1 MQYHHTCKNEPA
13 MPETKQEVR
22 MMLKLTTMN
31 LKGFLTELAACCG
44 GVTAEIA
51 GAPVNLNNTAQLRR
65 MYEQDGSLT
74 LELNVSSP
82 KDYMRLACFAI
93 GDC

>member
-1 MQYHHTCKNEPA
+1 
-13 MPETKQEVR
+13 
-22 MMLKLTTMN
+22 MMLKLTMMN

-65 MYEQDGSLT
+65 IYEQDGCLT

-82 KDYMRLACFAI
+82 KDYYAPGLLCHRRLLKRHSPFI
-93 GDC
+93 IRTQTGPLL

>member
-1 MQYHHTCKNEPA
+1 MQHENNPYN
-13 MPETKQEVR
+13 R
-22 MMLKLTTMN
+22 
-31 LKGFLTELAACCG
+31 
-44 GVTAEIA
+44 AERQHPA
-51 GAPVNLNNTAQLRR
+51 GAPAGLCGGFSVYCLTAQLRR

>member
-1 MQYHHTCKNEPA
+1 
-13 MPETKQEVR
+13 

-74 LELNVSSP
+74 L
-82 KDYMRLACFAI
+82 
-93 GDC
+93 

>member
-1 MQYHHTCKNEPA
+1 
-13 MPETKQEVR
+13 

-65 MYEQDGSLT
+65 MYEPNGNLT
-74 LELNVSSP
+74 LELNVSRTE
-82 KDYMRLACFAI
+82 DYMRLACFAI

>member
-1 MQYHHTCKNEPA
+1 
-13 MPETKQEVR
+13 
-22 MMLKLTTMN
+22 
-31 LKGFLTELAACCG
+31 
-44 GVTAEIA
+44 VTAEIA

>member
-1 MQYHHTCKNEPA
+1 
-13 MPETKQEVR
+13 

-31 LKGFLTELAACCG
+31 LKGFLT
-44 GVTAEIA
+44 
-51 GAPVNLNNTAQLRR
+51 QLRR

>member
-1 MQYHHTCKNEPA
+1 
-13 MPETKQEVR
+13 

-31 LKGFLTELAACCG
+31 LKGFLAELAACYG
-44 GVTAEIA
+44 QVTAEIA
-51 GAPVNLNNTAQLRR
+51 GAPVNLKNAAAQLRS
-65 MYEQDGSLT
+65 MYEQDGYLT

>member
-1 MQYHHTCKNEPA
+1 
-13 MPETKQEVR
+13 
-22 MMLKLTTMN
+22 MLKLTTMN

-82 KDYMRLACFAI
+82 KGLYAPGLLCHRRLLKRHSPFI
-93 GDC
+93 IRTQTGPLL

>member
-1 MQYHHTCKNEPA
+1 
-13 MPETKQEVR
+13 

-31 LKGFLTELAACCG
+31 LKGFLAELAACCG
-44 GVTAEIA
+44 QVTAEIA
-51 GAPVNLNNTAQLRR
+51 GAPVNLKQAAAQLRR
-65 MYEQDGSLT
+65 IYEQNGCLT

>member
-1 MQYHHTCKNEPA
+1 
-13 MPETKQEVR
+13 

-51 GAPVNLNNTAQLRR
+51 GDPVNLNNTAQLRR

>member
-1 MQYHHTCKNEPA
+1 
-13 MPETKQEVR
+13 

-51 GAPVNLNNTAQLRR
+51 GAPVNHTAQLRR

>member
-1 MQYHHTCKNEPA
+1 MPLLYTTPA
-13 MPETKQEVR
+13 GKSR
-22 MMLKLTTMN
+22 GRRKILHR
-31 LKGFLTELAACCG
+31 
-44 GVTAEIA
+44 
-51 GAPVNLNNTAQLRR
+51 NNTAQLRR

>member
-1 MQYHHTCKNEPA
+1 
-13 MPETKQEVR
+13 

-31 LKGFLTELAACCG
+31 LKGFLAELAACCG
-44 GVTAEIA
+44 QVTAEIA
-51 GAPVNLNNTAQLRR
+51 GAPVKLKNAGAPVNQKTVAAQLRR
-65 MYEQDGSLT
+65 MYEQNGCLT